1 MPDILPLFLAVDE
14 SHAVVAQGAPAGVVV
29 RVLGQMELPANLH
42 GIPGEADAPGNV
54 RQVGSDAGNVL
65 TLHPVAPGG
74 RAAQLSPF
82 IEQRGRDA
90 VDLGLN
96 RQCPFGFRRQTPQ
109 PFLGFAEILGL
120 GHGEHGNPVANFG
133 SPGVRRI
140 GCIGGVS
147 GIRRIG
153 RGKSNCGEI
162 RVFGIRGTQLIFQG
176 VVLRI
181 AHQRRVTVIVGFP
194 GLFEAADQIF
204 GAVHRRGF
212 SRGFPRA
219 FRRGVRGIVRRC
231 HSPDFRVLR
240 RLVRDAPHPGGCDR
254 G

>member
-14 SHAVVAQGAPAGVVV
+14 PHAVVAQGAPAGVVV

-42 GIPGEADAPGNV
+42 GVPGEADARGNV

-82 IEQRGRDA
+82 IEKRGRNA

-96 RQCPFGFRRQTPQ
+96 RQCPFGVRRQTPQ

-133 SPGVRRI
+133 SPGIRRI
-140 GCIGGVS
+140 GCIGAVS
-147 GIRRIG
+147 GIRRIRRIG
-153 RGKSNCGEI
+153 RGKSNGGEI
-162 RVFGIRGTQLIFQG
+162 RVFGIRGAQLIFQG
-176 VVLRI
+176 VVLRV
-181 AHQRRVTVIVGFP
+181 AHQRRITVVVGFP

-204 GAVHRRGF
+204 RAVHRRGF
-212 SRGFPRA
+212 PRS
-219 FRRGVRGIVRRC
+219 FRKIVRRC

-240 RLVRDAPHPGGCDR
+240 RLVRDAPHPGGCDK